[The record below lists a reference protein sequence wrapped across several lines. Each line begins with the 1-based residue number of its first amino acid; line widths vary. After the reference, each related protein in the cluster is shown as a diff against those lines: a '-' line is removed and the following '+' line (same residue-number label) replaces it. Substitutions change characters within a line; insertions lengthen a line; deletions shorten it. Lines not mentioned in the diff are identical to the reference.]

1 MKVTDMLIPRYYFSN
16 DFRDFQ
22 KYFFSQP
29 HTVRTFRKNEYLWN
43 YGEPVTHIF
52 YIMSGVARTTLE
64 HENGSRKISSFH
76 SEGTVFPGC
85 HRSVFKR
92 EQSIATAAVTDME
105 TLCFSND
112 DFLKM
117 LTENPQLMLST
128 VDWYAS
134 YINLLLY
141 ESAHQDYNSSFVKLC
156 NLLYLFS
163 RNSPTGERGRIDLTQ
178 ESIAEILAVTRI
190 SAARCLGRLRDE
202 KIIIPHRSWIQIID
216 QKALEAYCSSET
228 LQS

>member
-22 KYFFSQP
+22 KYFFSHP

-85 HRSVFKR
+85 HRSVFKI
-92 EQSIATAAVTDME
+92 EQSIATAALTDME

>member
-85 HRSVFKR
+85 HRSVFKI

>member
-1 MKVTDMLIPRYYFSN
+1 MLIPRYYFSN

-85 HRSVFKR
+85 HRSVFKI
-92 EQSIATAAVTDME
+92 EQSIATAALTDME

>member
-1 MKVTDMLIPRYYFSN
+1 
-16 DFRDFQ
+16 
-22 KYFFSQP
+22 
-29 HTVRTFRKNEYLWN
+29 
-43 YGEPVTHIF
+43 
-52 YIMSGVARTTLE
+52 MSGVARTTLE

-85 HRSVFKR
+85 HRSVFKI
-92 EQSIATAAVTDME
+92 EQSIATAALTDME

-178 ESIAEILAVTRI
+178 ESIAEILAVTRV

>member
-1 MKVTDMLIPRYYFSN
+1 MLIPRYYFSN

-85 HRSVFKR
+85 HRSVFKI

>member
-1 MKVTDMLIPRYYFSN
+1 MLIPRYYFSN

-85 HRSVFKR
+85 HRSVFKI
-92 EQSIATAAVTDME
+92 EQSIATAALTDME

-178 ESIAEILAVTRI
+178 ESIAEILAVTRV

>member
-85 HRSVFKR
+85 HRSVFKI

-141 ESAHQDYNSSFVKLC
+141 ASAHQDFNSSFVKLC

>member
-1 MKVTDMLIPRYYFSN
+1 MLIPRYYFSN

-85 HRSVFKR
+85 HRSVFKI

-178 ESIAEILAVTRI
+178 ESIAEILAVTRV

>member
-85 HRSVFKR
+85 HRSVFKI

-178 ESIAEILAVTRI
+178 ESIAEILAVTRV

-216 QKALEAYCSSET
+216 QTALEAYCSSET

>member
-1 MKVTDMLIPRYYFSN
+1 MLIPCYYFSN

-85 HRSVFKR
+85 HRSVFKI

-178 ESIAEILAVTRI
+178 ESIAEILAVTRV